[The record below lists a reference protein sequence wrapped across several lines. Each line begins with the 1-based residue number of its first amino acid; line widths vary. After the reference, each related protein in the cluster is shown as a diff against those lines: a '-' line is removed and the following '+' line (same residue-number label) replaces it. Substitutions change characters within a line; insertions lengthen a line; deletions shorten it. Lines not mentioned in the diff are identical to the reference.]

1 MKGVEGMN
9 LLALIDS
16 IRELGFA
23 VAIDDFGVDFANLS
37 LFSLANFDEL
47 KVDKALVDSIVTN
60 QKTQMVIEAV
70 VDMCR
75 RMNIRVVAEG
85 VETEEQFAILRQKGC
100 EQVQGYLFSKPLPM
114 TTFEKK
120 YLPGQ

>member
-1 MKGVEGMN
+1 M
-9 LLALIDS
+9 
-16 IRELGFA
+16 
-23 VAIDDFGVDFANLS
+23 
-37 LFSLANFDEL
+37 
-47 KVDKALVDSIVTN
+47 TN

-120 YLPGQ
+120 YLPG